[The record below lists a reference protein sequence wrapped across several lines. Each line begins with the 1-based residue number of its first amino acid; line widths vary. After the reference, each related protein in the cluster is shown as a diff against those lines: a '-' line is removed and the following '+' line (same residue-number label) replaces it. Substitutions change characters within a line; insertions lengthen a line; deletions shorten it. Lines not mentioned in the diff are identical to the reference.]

1 MLSFIRLSLPRLT
14 PSIAAAA
21 LRLPPVTQSEY
32 FFARSGMDPSL
43 LYGCRCVGSP
53 VFSSVLALTH
63 SSPSSS
69 SFTSIIARSKPPSA
83 M

>member
-1 MLSFIRLSLPRLT
+1 MRLSLPRLT

-21 LRLPPVTQSEY
+21 LRLDPVTHSEY
-32 FFARSGMDPSL
+32 FFARSGMDPSA
-43 LYGCRCVGSP
+43 LYGCLCTGSP
-53 VFSSVLALTH
+53 VSSSVLALTH
-63 SSPSSS
+63 SRPSSS